1 MGRGEEVKNGILIT
15 GGTGTFGRAFV
26 ARLLYTEDCDRI
38 CIFSRGEHSQAQ
50 MRDEFDNDGR
60 LRWFIGDVRDAARLR
75 RAMEGCDV
83 VVHAA
88 ALKRIEVGE
97 YCPDELVKTNVGG
110 ALNVIDCAM
119 SAGVRKVVALSTDK
133 ACAPVN
139 AYGASKLLS
148 EKLFLAANN
157 MRAANGPI
165 YAVTRYGN
173 VAGSNGS
180 VIPRWRDILRSGA
193 SEVPVT
199 DPEATRFWMHID
211 EAVNLVLDTIRDM
224 RGGELAI
231 PTLPAYRLADLA
243 EAMGARMKVIGMGEH
258 EKRHESMRDGETSE
272 HARRMTVIEL
282 REALA
287 YV

>member
-1 MGRGEEVKNGILIT
+1 MKSILIT
-15 GGTGTFGRAFV
+15 GGTGTFGQAFV
-26 ARLLYTEDCDRI
+26 DGLLDLGEYERI

-50 MRDEFDNDGR
+50 MRAEFDNDER
-60 LRWFIGDVRDAARLR
+60 LRWFIGGVRDAARLR
-75 RAMEGCDV
+75 RAIDGCEV

-97 YCPDELVKTNVGG
+97 YCPDELVKTNIGG
-110 ALNVIDCAM
+110 ALNVIDAAM

-148 EKLFLAANN
+148 EKLFLSANN
-157 MRAANGPI
+157 MRASNGPI

-173 VAGSNGS
+173 IAGSNGS

-199 DPEATRFWMHID
+199 DPEATRFWMHIG

-272 HARRMTVIEL
+272 HARRMSVLEI